1 MHFSTAK
8 KLSISTMAE
17 SVPASPDYDNEA
29 VSPTTYLP
37 RSAINFPAKK
47 SIVTR
52 IVDGFRPHP
61 SYYDHDSFNVKKGGN
76 YDVEGANHKVAA
88 TPLSRKLKGRH
99 LQMIAIGGSIGSGL
113 FVGSGVALAT
123 GGPGALCVAYL
134 LIGAMLYCTVHAL
147 GELSITFPVAG
158 SFAVYSSRFLDPAWG
173 FAMGWNYVLQWLVT
187 VPLEITAATLALNYW
202 GSSIPIVVWVTLFW
216 IIIIGLNLFGVKGY
230 GEGEFVFSIIKVVAV
245 ISFIILGVVLN
256 IGGGP
261 GGSYLGGTFWHA
273 PGAFAN
279 GFKGLCMVF
288 GNAAFSFSGAE
299 LVGMA
304 AAETVNP
311 RKSLPSAIKQ
321 VFWRITLFYIVS
333 LTLVGVIVPY
343 DDPRLFGNSDVDA
356 RASPFVIAILNAG
369 IEVLPD
375 VMNIVIM
382 VSVLS
387 VGNSA
392 VFGASRTLVSLAQ
405 QGQAP
410 RIFAFVDRKGR
421 PMAGIGLTAAFGLLS
436 YVGAASVSLQSHIF
450 TWLLAICALSVIFT
464 WTSICACHIRFRQ
477 AWRLH
482 GHSIKELAFTSQ
494 AGIYGSYAGLILNC
508 LVMCSQLWISI
519 FPLSGHPSVTT
530 FFSTY
535 LCVPVVLSFFIGY
548 KIWFKTKW
556 VKLEEIDLVTGRR
569 ELDLAALLA
578 DERQERASWPA
589 WKRIYKLFC

>member
-1 MHFSTAK
+1 MTFSGK
-8 KLSISTMAE
+8 KLSVSTMAE
-17 SVPASPDYDNEA
+17 SVPNSPDYDNESG
-29 VSPTTYLP
+29 VSPTTEYMP
-37 RSAINFPAKK
+37 RSAINLSPKK
-47 SIVTR
+47 NLVAR

-61 SYYDHDSFNVKKGGN
+61 SYYQRDYSIRKGGN
-76 YDVEGANHKVAA
+76 YDVEGANNNLAD

-123 GGPGALCVAYL
+123 GGPGALLVAYL
-134 LIGAMLYCTVHAL
+134 LIGSMLYCTIHAL

-158 SFAVYSSRFLDPAWG
+158 SFAAYSSRFLDPAWG
-173 FAMGWNYVLQWLVT
+173 FAMGWNYVIAWLVT
-187 VPLEITAATLALNYW
+187 VPLEIIAATLALNYW
-202 GSSIPIVVWVTLFW
+202 GSTIPVVVWITMFW
-216 IIIIGLNLFGVKGY
+216 VIIIGLNMFGVKGY

-261 GGSYLGGTFWHA
+261 GGAYLGGTFWHV

-279 GFKGLCMVF
+279 GFKGLCSVF
-288 GNAAFSFSGAE
+288 ANAAFSFSGAE

-304 AAETVNP
+304 AAETANP

-343 DDPRLFGNSDVDA
+343 NDPRLYGNSTVDA

-375 VMNIVIM
+375 IMNVVIM
-382 VSVLS
+382 ISVLS

-410 RIFAFVDRKGR
+410 KFFAFVDRKGR
-421 PMAGIGLTAAFGLLS
+421 PLAGIALTAIFGLLS
-436 YVGAASVSLQSHIF
+436 YAGIASATVQSHIF

-464 WTSICACHIRFRQ
+464 WTSICACHIRFRM

-494 AGIYGSYAGLILNC
+494 AGLIGSYAGLVLNF
-508 LVMCSQLWISI
+508 LVLCTQLWISI
-519 FPLSGHPSVTT
+519 FPLGSDPSVST

-535 LCVPVVLSFFIGY
+535 LCVPVILSCYLGY
-548 KIWFKTKW
+548 KLWFKTKW
-556 VKLEEIDLVTGRR
+556 IKLEDIDLATGRR

-578 DERQERASWPA
+578 DEREERASWPA
-589 WKRIYKLFC
+589 WKRFYKLFC